1 MRSAPQ
7 DPGTLVTS
15 ASAAHEPS
23 SAPPI
28 LRLFLPF
35 ALGYFLSYL
44 LRNVNA
50 VIAPELSQALGVT
63 AADLGLLTSAYLLT
77 FGAFQLPLG
86 ILLDRYGP
94 RRVEATLLLI
104 AALGCVGFALGTQL
118 TQLAVARGLIG
129 LGVSA
134 CLMGAFKAFASWYPQ
149 ERLAAMNASVM
160 VAGGLGALSATL
172 PLTCLLP
179 WLGWRGLF
187 VVLALVMVMAA
198 AAVFSTMERRST
210 SAPGLH
216 PSLPPTL
223 PSTAPLAQQLR
234 ELLQVLRSRAFWR
247 YAPLSAGVLGGFIAL
262 QGLWAIPWLMEVTQL
277 SRLQAATQVLVSTI
291 AMVLGFLSIAIGID
305 PARRAGISSERVLG
319 AGTGMAVLGIALLW
333 AGGGSLWGIWAA
345 LGFLFAVGNLSYAQL
360 AQHFPASWAGRV
372 NAAINVCVFMGAFL
386 LQWGYGVILDAW
398 VAAGGSRAEGHR
410 VALGALLL
418 LQSCAWCWYALA
430 SQRAQPS
437 AQAPAVH

>member
-1 MRSAPQ
+1 MRSTPRAPQ
-7 DPGTLVTS
+7 PVPTPR
-15 ASAAHEPS
+15 SAAQPPAPA
-23 SAPPI
+23 APPA

-104 AALGCVGFALGTQL
+104 AALGSVGFALGTHL
-118 TQLAVARGLIG
+118 SQLAVARGLIG

-149 ERLAAMNASVM
+149 ERLASMNASVM
-160 VAGGLGALSATL
+160 VAGGLGALSATV
-172 PLTCLLP
+172 PLTWLLP
-179 WLGWRGLF
+179 WIGWRGLF
-187 VVLALVMVMAA
+187 VVLAVAMLLAA
-198 AAVFSTMERRST
+198 AAVFSTMEQRIPASRADASPQ
-210 SAPGLH
+210 SG
-216 PSLPPTL
+216 L
-223 PSTAPLAQQLR
+223 PSATPLTQQVS
-234 ELLQVLRSRAFWR
+234 ELLQVLRSRVFWR
-247 YAPLSAGVLGGFIAL
+247 YAPLSAFVLGGFIAL

-277 SRLQAATQVLVSTI
+277 SRQLAAAQVLVSTI
-291 AMVLGFLSIAIGID
+291 AMVVGFLSIAMGIER
-305 PARRAGISSERVLG
+305 ARRAGISSEMVLG
-319 AGTGMAVLGIALLW
+319 TGTGLAVVCVALLW
-333 AGGGSLWGIWAA
+333 AGGGALPGVWAA
-345 LGFLFAVGNLSYAQL
+345 LGFLFSVGNLSYAQL
-360 AQHFPASWAGRV
+360 TQRFPPSWAGRV
-372 NAAINVCVFMGAFL
+372 NAAINVCVFVGAFI

-398 VAAGGSRAEGHR
+398 VTSGGSRAEGHR

-418 LQSCAWCWYALA
+418 LQASGWCWYALA
-430 SQRAQPS
+430 GRKT
-437 AQAPAVH
+437 QA